1 MDTKEGEG
9 RNLTCGDRNAGDC
22 KMEKLAVAGYA
33 GESGKLPGRLR
44 IDLAEAVFCSA
55 ARVGEAMLF
64 LKIDGV
70 AILLL

>member
-1 MDTKEGEG
+1 
-9 RNLTCGDRNAGDC
+9 
-22 KMEKLAVAGYA
+22 MEKLAVAGYA